1 MKSQKPFFNL
11 LDVLLHLA
19 SCLLSV
25 RCDVPNDIKDPLTV
39 FPIDLASSVL
49 CLLVRICLQISR
61 SSG

>member
-39 FPIDLASSVL
+39 FPIDLASSVRL
-49 CLLVRICLQISR
+49 FVRIYLQMSR
-61 SSG
+61 SSA